1 MRNPKQQID
10 ATSHLSSRWI
20 DHEGKIV
27 VVENRKEGEVG
38 KRKRKTTPQR
48 RRETEQDEEEDEEE
62 EEEEEDD
69 ADAVVYLPISSS
81 MFAFLFPNYR
91 SRENLKTDCKT
102 LYTNFKL
109 ICREFRL
116 H

>member
-10 ATSHLSSRWI
+10 ATSHFYSRWI

-27 VVENRKEGEVG
+27 VVENRKEGEVS

-48 RRETEQDEEEDEEE
+48 RRETEQDEEED
-62 EEEEEDD
+62 EDD

-81 MFAFLFPNYR
+81 MFAFLFPNYT

>member
-1 MRNPKQQID
+1 M
-10 ATSHLSSRWI
+10 
-20 DHEGKIV
+20 
-27 VVENRKEGEVG
+27 VVENRKEGEVS

-48 RRETEQDEEEDEEE
+48 RRETEQDEEE
-62 EEEEEDD
+62 EEDS
-69 ADAVVYLPISSS
+69 ADAVPCLPISSS
-81 MFAFLFPNYR
+81 MFAFLFPNYS

-102 LYTNFKL
+102 LYTNFIL